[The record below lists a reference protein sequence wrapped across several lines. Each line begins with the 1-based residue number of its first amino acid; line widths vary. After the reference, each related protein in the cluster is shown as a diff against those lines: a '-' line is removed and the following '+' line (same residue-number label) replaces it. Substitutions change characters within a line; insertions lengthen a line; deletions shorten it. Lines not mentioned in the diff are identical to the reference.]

1 MTLIPIL
8 VFGALA
14 ILLVVLFRRTRTA
27 SGNDQSAAY
36 GGDAWTPI
44 MWSDV
49 NSDSPCHNGR
59 AINSSKSAGPARPE
73 TRVGPMVLDFGAD

>member
-49 NSDSPCHNGR
+49 NSDSPCH
-59 AINSSKSAGPARPE
+59 
-73 TRVGPMVLDFGAD
+73 TTDTADCSGGDTSCDGGGGGCD